1 MGRQTGGR
9 MHGEDGFETY
19 PDGMRDLIAARRRRR
34 AGLVY
39 HEGEALPLLDVDLDA
54 LVSGLVPDQDP
65 APLPRGHSSF
75 ARKRHDLLPDFRG
88 KPELCLLNALLIANL
103 RKFNWPEQAP
113 ALFLRIWREKA
124 DLLLEHLNSR
134 WLISSIITFAEHGP
148 TEADRRIGQSMNV
161 LFSLM
166 KLYEYE
172 RQYSGTPSDEPFRIP
187 GRAKG
192 PLPLNMLGFQIVGGD
207 LEANLLLDIVEQ
219 ALAAPNAGPLATA
232 LMDRLNRDPRNIFRR
247 FALMRH
253 RLELM
258 RLNREEA
265 G

>member
-1 MGRQTGGR
+1 MT
-9 MHGEDGFETY
+9 ETDPFETY
-19 PDGMRDLIAARRRRR
+19 PDGMRSLIAARRRRR
-34 AGLVY
+34 AALVY
-39 HEGEALPLLDVDLDA
+39 HAGESLPPLDTDLDA
-54 LVSGLVPDQDP
+54 LVARLVPDEAP
-65 APLPRGHSSF
+65 APLPKGHSSF
-75 ARKRHDLLPDFRG
+75 ARKCHDLQPDFRG
-88 KPELCLLNALLIANL
+88 QPELCLLNALLISNL
-103 RKFNWPEQAP
+103 RKFAWPDHAP

-124 DLLLEHLNSR
+124 GFLIDRLSSR

-172 RQYSGTPSDEPFRIP
+172 RQYSGTPSEEPFRIA

-192 PLPLNMLGFQIVGGD
+192 PLPMDMLGFQIVGGD

-219 ALAAPNAGPLATA
+219 ALAAPNAGPLASA

-247 FALMRH
+247 FATMRI

-258 RLNREEA
+258 RQSREESWP
-265 G
+265 GGET